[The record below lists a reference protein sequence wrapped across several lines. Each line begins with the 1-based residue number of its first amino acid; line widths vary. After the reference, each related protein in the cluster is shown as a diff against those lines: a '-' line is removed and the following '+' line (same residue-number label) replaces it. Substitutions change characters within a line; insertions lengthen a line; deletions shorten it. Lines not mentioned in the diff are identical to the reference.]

1 MKAVKVLLALS
12 LVAVLSLPGLA
23 LADGVFIPD
32 TTLVDPYRWN
42 AESTYPGWTTWTD
55 IIGTPT
61 ADWDLKGVNIAYT
74 ADKVQMTIYT
84 NYAQAGIDGAGQADI
99 ALGKNGNFNLG
110 IKMSGT
116 GLGDIYSVTS
126 WTKPGDNPP
135 LAWSD
140 GNWIYSGKYDQGAPK
155 DPLSVDCRR
164 DGHRQSHTLPGT
176 RGVPPQLMPSMWNLT
191 AVSWETISTSNW
203 EMAPAPTTG
212 WPARPASSPHSP
224 LSSPDGQRLAGPGPA
239 GPPEGYPSLKPEKTA
254 SLKSPRLTRG
264 GFFSPN
270 R

>member
-155 DPLSVDCRR
+155 DPLVLIATT
-164 DGHRQSHTLPGT
+164 GALLGT
-176 RGVPPQLMPSMWNLT
+176 AN
-191 AVSWETISTSNW
+191 VSWGLGGDIATNAISVVFDRSLVGDYFEFQLGNGTCANDWMAGETGAVPI
-203 EMAPAPTTG
+203 PPTVLLMGSGLLGLGLLGRRKVT
-212 WPARPASSPHSP
+212 
-224 LSSPDGQRLAGPGPA
+224 QV
-239 GPPEGYPSLKPEKTA
+239 
-254 SLKSPRLTRG
+254 
-264 GFFSPN
+264 
-270 R
+270 